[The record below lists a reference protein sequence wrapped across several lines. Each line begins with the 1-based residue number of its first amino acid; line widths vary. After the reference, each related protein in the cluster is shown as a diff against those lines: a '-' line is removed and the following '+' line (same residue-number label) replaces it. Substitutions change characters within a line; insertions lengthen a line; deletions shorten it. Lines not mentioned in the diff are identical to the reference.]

1 MQSLLDCKERNYR
14 MNKLPYKW
22 VVAIV
27 MIFGMFMTIL
37 DTTVINVATPRLESA
52 FGAGLKDVDWVA
64 TGYTLA
70 EGVGTPLSPFMT
82 SWLGT
87 KRLFLIALSIFTLSS
102 ALCGLSWSL
111 QVLIFFR
118 ILQGIGGS
126 CLMPVSIATIYSV
139 FPPEERGMAMGTL
152 GVPLLLAPALGPVL
166 GGYLVTY
173 VSWQAMFYIN
183 LPIGI
188 LAFILGMI
196 LLRPSEIRHG
206 LYFDFPGLISSAI
219 GLSSILYAFSSAS
232 DNGWDSADVHTFL
245 VIGVGAIL
253 IFVAVELLTIQNGKQ
268 PLLDLRCF
276 GSLSFTG
283 GTISLVAV
291 IFAMYA
297 GMYLLPVF
305 LQQLRGQTAY
315 ESGLIQ
321 FPTAIAGM
329 VSSFIGG
336 ILVDRLGTKPV
347 AIPGLILLCVSAWG
361 LSYTTLNTPFDNL
374 QIWLIIRGLCLG
386 MTMQPITQSAL
397 AGLKMKQVSQGS
409 TINSV
414 IRDVASSLA
423 VATATTLTTTQ
434 TAVHYARLA
443 EQVTVGSPAGNLL
456 QQMAGLFQS
465 RGMTQANAMTAAM
478 EVMYQQLQEQAM
490 ILAMRDVYLLTLV
503 AGIITIFVVLLLI
516 KGSPSKAKR
525 QQLATQNKNKKAATE
540 TAQEEEEEGEVVMVH

>member
-1 MQSLLDCKERNYR
+1 MKG
-14 MNKLPYKW
+14 LPYKW
-22 VVAIV
+22 VVAFV

-102 ALCGLSWSL
+102 ALCGIAWSL

-118 ILQGIGGS
+118 IIQGIGGS

-152 GVPLLLAPALGPVL
+152 GVPLLLAPALGPTL

-173 VSWQAMFYIN
+173 VSWQSMFYIN

-188 LAFILGMI
+188 VAFIMGLI
-196 LLRPSEIRHG
+196 LLHPSEIRHG
-206 LYFDFPGLISSAI
+206 LYFDSPGLVTSAI

-232 DNGWDSADVHTFL
+232 DNGWDSSDVHTFL
-245 VIGVGAIL
+245 IIGVCGLL
-253 IFVAVELLTIQNGKQ
+253 IFVLVELLTIQNGKQ

-276 GSLSFTG
+276 GNVSFSG
-283 GTISLVAV
+283 STISMVAV

-329 VSSFIGG
+329 CSSFIGG
-336 ILVDRLGTKPV
+336 LLVDRLGSKSVT
-347 AIPGLILLCVSAWG
+347 IPGLLLLCLSAWG
-361 LSYTTLNTPFDNL
+361 LSYTTLYTPFSNL
-374 QIWLIIRGLCLG
+374 QIWLIMRGLCLG
-386 MTMQPITQSAL
+386 MTMQPIQQSAL

-423 VATATTLTTTQ
+423 VALATTMTTTQ
-434 TAVHYARLA
+434 TQIHYVRLA
-443 EQVTVGSPAGNLL
+443 EQVTVGSPAGNML
-456 QQMAGLFQS
+456 QQTAGYFQTQ
-465 RGMTQANAMTAAM
+465 GMNQANAMTAATQM
-478 EVMYQQLQEQAM
+478 MYNQLQEQAM
-490 ILAMRDVYLLTLV
+490 ILAMKDVYLLTLA
-503 AGIITIFVVLLLI
+503 AGIVTIFVVLFLI
-516 KGSPSKAKR
+516 KGAPSKAKR
-525 QQLATQNKNKKAATE
+525 QQLAAKRKDGKGATE
-540 TAQEEEEEGEVVMVH
+540 VAEEEEEGGMVAMH